1 MFLQIKSIKRYE
13 DNSMFRK
20 TKKNQQSG
28 LRRWEAT
35 TQPGVDTVR
44 WSPDCIPA
52 PNYAQICQPRRI
64 GGKEMNTSVSMHVV

>member
-13 DNSMFRK
+13 ENSMFRK

-28 LRRWEAT
+28 LRKWEAT

-44 WSPDCIPA
+44 WSSGLHSC
-52 PNYAQICQPRRI
+52 PNYAQICQPRLI
-64 GGKEMNTSVSMHVV
+64 GGKEMNTSVSMHVA